1 MDSFFVILME
11 LDCMMVEA
19 RSSGVFV
26 LFYLITDFVRYNRTS
41 IELVTSDS
49 AWFVYL
55 SSSVLVDCG

>member
-1 MDSFFVILME
+1 ME